1 MAYTAYKSLTLDEM
15 LEKVKKYDDSP
26 ESLDLVRRA
35 GLFAQQAHQGQYRKS
50 GEEYIVHPMYVAS
63 ILVELTIDAPTIAA
77 ALLHDTVEDCEN
89 VTLAVIQE
97 QFGEEVARLVDGVTK
112 LDKLDFADREEQQA
126 ESLRKMILAMS
137 KDIRVVLIKLA
148 DRLHN
153 MRTLGFQ
160 PPERQLAIARET
172 VDIYAP
178 LAHRLGVYAIK
189 QELEDLSLRYLDPEG
204 YQDVARKVGMKR
216 AEREENI
223 KLVISELS
231 QKLDEAGL
239 HYEIE
244 GRPKHLYSI
253 YRKMVIQ
260 NKPFDQ
266 IYDLIAIR
274 VIVDTIPECYTVLG
288 IAHTLWNQVPGRFKD
303 YISVPKANM
312 YQSLHTTVIG
322 GRRIPFPFEIQIR
335 TREMHRI
342 AEYGIAAHWRYK
354 EGGTKSGGLDEKLY
368 WLRQILDWQS
378 ETRDSHEFID
388 SLKTDLFSE
397 EVFLFTPKGDIIS
410 MQRGA
415 TPLDFAYRI
424 HSQIGNSCVG
434 ARVNGKMV
442 PLDTQLETGDRVE
455 VMTSASSKGPS
466 MDWLKIVKTQQ
477 AKAKIRQFFKR
488 ELRGENVQR
497 GRDMLEHEAKRR
509 GVKLGDYTKPEYYE
523 PLLKKYMFQELDD
536 IYGAIGYGGVAAV
549 YVLSRLMDEKQK
561 KEEPQRPQVP
571 VFTESAPPPAE
582 PRGKPT
588 HGIYVHG
595 EPGMLVRFARCC
607 NPVPGDDIVG
617 YITRGRGVT
626 IHKADCVNALHTEPE
641 RSIPVS
647 WAEEGKDSFSAN
659 IQIICYDHNSLL
671 GELTNYIQDLGIPI
685 TAITVKLNKN
695 KTCTITTTV
704 MVQSKEQ
711 LDSVLQKLQKRSD
724 VIEAYRSNA

>member
-1 MAYTAYKSLTLDEM
+1 MAYTAYESLTLEQI
-15 LEKVKKYDDSP
+15 LARVKKFDP
-26 ESLDLVRRA
+26 EGKGCDLIERA
-35 GLFAQQAHQGQYRKS
+35 YRFAEKAHEDQRRKS
-50 GEEYIVHPMYVAS
+50 GEPYIVHPMYVAS
-63 ILVELTIDAPTIAA
+63 ILTELMIDPPTIAA
-77 ALLHDTVEDCEN
+77 SLLHDTVEDCEG
-89 VTLAVIQE
+89 VTLQGLQNE
-97 QFGEEVARLVDGVTK
+97 FGEEVARLVDGVTK
-112 LDKLDFADREEQQA
+112 LEKLDFADREERQA

-153 MRTLGFQ
+153 MRTMRFQ
-160 PPERQLAIARET
+160 TVDRQVAISRET
-172 VDIYAP
+172 LDIYAP
-178 LAHRLGVYAIK
+178 LAHRLGVYTIK
-189 QELEDLSLRYLDPEG
+189 QELEDLALRYIDPEG

-231 QKLDEAGL
+231 QKLNEAGL
-239 HYEIE
+239 HYDID

-312 YQSLHTTVIG
+312 YQSLHTTVVG

-335 TREMHRI
+335 TWDMHRV

-354 EGGTKSGGLDEKLY
+354 EGGQKDGGLDEKLY

-424 HSQIGNSCVG
+424 HSHIGNSCVG
-434 ARVNGKMV
+434 AKINGKMV

-455 VMTSASSKGPS
+455 IMTSSASKGPS
-466 MDWLKIVKTQQ
+466 MDWIKIVKTQQ
-477 AKAKIRQFFKR
+477 AKAKIRQFLRK
-488 ELRGENVQR
+488 ELRGENMQK
-497 GRDMLEHEAKRR
+497 GREMLEHEAKRR
-509 GVKLGDYTKPEYYE
+509 GVKLGEYTKPEYYE
-523 PLLKKYMFQELDD
+523 PILKKYMFQDLDD
-536 IYGAIGYGGVAAV
+536 IYGAIGYGGIAAV
-549 YVLSRLMDEKQK
+549 YVLSRLIDEKQK
-561 KEEPQRPQVP
+561 KEAPAPKVP
-571 VFTESAPPPAE
+571 VVTSENTPPP
-582 PRGKPT
+582 PPQGKPT

-595 EPGMLVRFARCC
+595 EAGMLVRFARCC

-626 IHKADCVNALHTEPE
+626 IHKSDCVNALHTEPE
-641 RSIPVS
+641 RAVPVS
-647 WAEEGKDSFSAN
+647 WADQGAGTFSAN

-671 GELTNYIQDLGIPI
+671 GELTNFIDDLGLPI
-685 TAITVKLNKN
+685 TAISVKINKN
-695 KTCTITTTV
+695 KTCTITMTLQV
-704 MVQSKEQ
+704 KSREQ
-711 LDSVLQKLQKRSD
+711 LDNALRKLQKRSD
-724 VIEAYRSNA
+724 VIEAYRSFN